1 VSGRVHIIG
10 AGMAGLAAA
19 VRLAEAGAQVTLY
32 EAAGHAGGRCRSF
45 HDRQLD
51 RVIDNGNH
59 LVLSGNHGI
68 GRFLRLTGSDGM
80 ETAERAEFDFVD
92 LADDTRWTLRPDRGA
107 IPWSV
112 LSSRSRVPGT
122 SLGDYLGAWRL
133 ARAGAGDSLGD
144 CLATEGLLW
153 RRFWRPLAV
162 SILNTEPAEA
172 SAQLM
177 WAVMKETFGRGEAAC
192 RPMFARRGLS
202 DALVDPALRYL
213 AAAGAEVR
221 LGDRVRALHEEAG
234 AIGRI
239 GAGEEVQLGASDRI
253 VLAVPPSGAAGLI
266 PNLQVPT
273 DFQAIVNGHFVTDG
287 MAGSERF
294 LGVVGGTAEWVFRR
308 GDVISVTVSAASA
321 LAERTDDEIA
331 ETLWNDVSR
340 ALQLP
345 PAEPARWRIIK
356 EKRATFAQ
364 TPAQAARRP
373 GAGTRFVNLFLAG
386 DWTDTGL
393 PATIEGAVRSGFRAA
408 EDILKC
414 WK

>member
-1 VSGRVHIIG
+1 VSGRVHVIG

-19 VRLAEAGAQVTLY
+19 VRLAEAGTQVILH

-80 ETAERAEFDFVD
+80 ETAARAEYDFVD
-92 LADDTRWTLRPDRGA
+92 LADDTRWTLRPDRGS
-107 IPWSV
+107 IPWSL
-112 LSSRSRVPGT
+112 LSSRRRVPGT

-133 ARAGAGDSLGD
+133 ARAGAADSLGD
-144 CLATEGLLW
+144 CLTTEGELW

-177 WAVMKETFGRGEAAC
+177 WAVMKETFGRGAAAC
-192 RPMFARRGLS
+192 RPMIARRGLS

-213 AAAGAEVR
+213 ANGGAEVR
-221 LGDRVRALHEEAG
+221 LNDRVRALHEESSG
-234 AIGRI
+234 IGRI
-239 GAGEEVQLGASDRI
+239 GAGDEVRLNPLDRI
-253 VLAVPPSGAAGLI
+253 VLALPPTGAAGLI
-266 PNLQVPT
+266 ADLQAPT
-273 DFQAIVNGHFVTDG
+273 EFQAIVNGHFVADEVPG
-287 MAGSERF
+287 AERI
-294 LGVVGGTAEWVFRR
+294 LGVVGGTAEWIFRR
-308 GDVISVTVSAASA
+308 GDVISVTVSAANT
-321 LAERTDDEIA
+321 LAERSDEEIA
-331 ETLWNDVSR
+331 ESLWSDVSR
-340 ALQLP
+340 ALRLS
-345 PAEPARWRIIK
+345 PAVPDRWRIIK

-373 GAGTRFVNLFLAG
+373 GALTRFDNLFLAG

-393 PATIEGAVRSGFRAA
+393 PATIEGAMRSGFRAA
-408 EDILKC
+408 DGVLKS
-414 WK
+414 WN